1 MTDMAYMKHIS
12 NRMTE
17 YIKIAFYREHS
28 DVRIQGYRSGVHG
41 EGAGLRVWRVRG
53 ENVTYPRELI

>member
-12 NRMTE
+12 NE
-17 YIKIAFYREHS
+17 ISECIKIAFYRENS
-28 DVRIQGYRSGVHG
+28 DVRIQGCRSGVHG

-53 ENVTYPRELI
+53 ENVTYPRGLI